1 MSPTIITFFP
11 LPLKSLYLSYVLP
24 LYFHP
29 SNKKFWMPVNFQ
41 ALETCNEK
49 KSATKGEKKKT
60 LKIVAFLAGGFFTT
74 EPPGKPSWSLHSS
87 KKRSTVNKNSK
98 IHIIL
103 HYLVKSA
110 MEKIRDFLVVQR
122 LKIHLAMQRTYVGS
136 TPGQGTKIPHA
147 AGHLSPRATATEPA
161 LCN

>member
-1 MSPTIITFFP
+1 MSLANITFFP
-11 LPLKSLYLSYVLP
+11 LPLKSLYLSYVQP
-24 LYFHP
+24 LYFFHP

-41 ALETCNEK
+41 ALETHNEK
-49 KSATKGEKKKT
+49 KSATKGKKKT
-60 LKIVAFLAGGFFTT
+60 LKIVAFLTGGFFTT

-110 MEKIRDFLVVQR
+110 MEKSRDFLVVQWLR
-122 LKIHLAMQRTYVGS
+122 IHLAMQRTYMGS
-136 TPGQGTKIPHA
+136 IPGQGTKIPHA
-147 AGHLSPRATATEPA
+147 AGHLSPRATTTEPS